1 MEKKHKIRAYIFLA
15 IFVIL
20 VVSFGA
26 YRVMSVNKEGDK
38 KEIGEKV
45 ATEKKYIDERL
56 TEIFNQMNNIKYESY
71 KISINTVNPS
81 TQEETN
87 QQNSQNAEGE
97 NQTGQESENTGKSE
111 KGSDSKSADS
121 SETGGK
127 SNSEGENSTETEQ
140 KKYQLQEEGILT
152 QKEDIDWQVVKN
164 NIEKMYVSIPTI
176 TLDFYQTNI
185 NDENILNF
193 NTEFDN
199 LTKIVQTIMQNI

>member
-45 ATEKKYIDERL
+45 ATEKKYIDKRL

-71 KISINTVNPS
+71 KISINTVKPS

-87 QQNSQNAEGE
+87 QQNS
-97 NQTGQESENTGKSE
+97 K
-111 KGSDSKSADS
+111 
-121 SETGGK
+121 
-127 SNSEGENSTETEQ
+127 NSEGEN
-140 KKYQLQEEGILT
+140 
-152 QKEDIDWQVVKN
+152 
-164 NIEKMYVSIPTI
+164 
-176 TLDFYQTNI
+176 
-185 NDENILNF
+185 
-193 NTEFDN
+193 
-199 LTKIVQTIMQNI
+199 QNIVSKDYITINAPLDYKEYGSMYAGSNGNKKGKWYLASPSCFFRLAMCTINGNTANLESGLYNNRNTISICPIVSLKSGISVEIEN